1 MDDLT
6 LMGMTKLQAR
16 QLMDLMTNHN
26 NAKSPRN
33 SSPRGSSPFAP
44 QSPLLQQTE
53 GSRGRNGGVAL
64 SPRSGGGGAASSLR
78 DRAAKIKD
86 VERQRAERKRLAA
99 MPPPPELAAGPDS
112 PTSPTKRELRRLRN
126 AEKKAEKATMKVEA
140 RNAWQAVLKLR
151 HDQSR
156 PGELFEGRLLLKIAP
171 GKYFG
176 SKWEQRYVVFDRRSR
191 YMDVFVEDSATK
203 ESTTKVG
210 SAEGPTKK
218 GGLGRKNQV
227 LVTSASVVN
236 KQVKVFSAASE
247 REQMDWLAELS
258 PGGSGQETK
267 EERGLDPDR

>member
-191 YMDVFVEDSATK
+191 YMDVFVEDSAT
-203 ESTTKVG
+203 ESTTKVQR
-210 SAEGPTKK
+210 SLRPHEK

-227 LVTSASVVN
+227 LVTGSVVN

-247 REQMDWLAELS
+247 REQMDLPAELS
-258 PGGSGQETK
+258 PGGSGRK
-267 EERGLDPDR
+267 RRKKRSRPDR